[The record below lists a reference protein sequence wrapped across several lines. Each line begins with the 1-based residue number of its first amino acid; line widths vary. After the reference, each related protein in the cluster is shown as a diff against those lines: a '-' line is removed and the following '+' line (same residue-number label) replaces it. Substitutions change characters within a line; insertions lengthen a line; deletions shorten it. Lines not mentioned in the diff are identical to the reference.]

1 MTEIHAEELGDWKA
15 GASPQWTSPS
25 DKAAP
30 VVNTADA
37 SGRAAK
43 TASARRTACDL
54 RKKAA
59 GQVRV
64 SVWLDTRVVDV
75 IAKLSKYWSFNDRSQ
90 AVDVAV
96 RYLDQQT
103 RRGLGKIDL
112 NE

>member
-1 MTEIHAEELGDWKA
+1 MEQQS
-15 GASPQWTSPS
+15 SP
-25 DKAAP
+25 
-30 VVNTADA
+30 
-37 SGRAAK
+37 AAK
-43 TASARRTACDL
+43 PSARRRTACDL

-103 RRGLGKIDL
+103 RRGLSKIDL